1 VDSSALNQFLAS
13 IERRAFRT
21 ALLSVHD
28 DQAALDLVQTSMM
41 RLAEKYGHHLPD
53 EWPLLFHRIL
63 QNAILDHHRR
73 QKVRRAWVTLLGDL
87 KPGRPGLDDSDAGQD
102 LMEQMPAP
110 AEAEPERRH
119 EQSQTLSQIEQ
130 AVSLLP
136 LRQRQAFL
144 LRYWED
150 MDIAQ
155 TAHIMGC
162 SEGSVKTHCSRAVKA
177 LAQTLSEFKSSLKDL
192 P

>member
-21 ALLSVHD
+21 ALLSVHE

-41 RLAEKYGHHLPD
+41 RLAEKYGQHPPD

-87 KPGRPGLDDSDAGQD
+87 RSGGQGGDDPEAGQN
-102 LMEQMPAP
+102 MAEQIPAP
-110 AEAEPERRH
+110 AEGQPEQRH
-119 EQSQTLSQIEQ
+119 QQSQTLSAIEQ

-177 LAQTLSEFKSSLKDL
+177 LAQTLSEYKSLLKDM

>member
-1 VDSSALNQFLAS
+1 MDSQALNQFLAS

-28 DQAALDLVQTSMM
+28 DQAALDLVQVSMM
-41 RLAEKYGHHLPD
+41 RLAEKYGQHPPD

-87 KPGRPGLDDSDAGQD
+87 RSGSPGGDDSDADQNLD
-102 LMEQMPAP
+102 EQISAP
-110 AEAEPERRH
+110 AQAEPDRRH
-119 EQSQTLSQIEQ
+119 EQAQTLSAIEQ

-177 LAQTLSEFKSSLKDL
+177 LAQTLSEYKSLLKDM